1 MARLAGRLGATRV
14 AADEHYAR
22 SLRAYQA
29 QRLQEAQGHIES
41 AIELLPRHAEYQ
53 AMRGWIHLQDDA
65 IGAAQAAFD
74 AALDANPYEMLANYG
89 KGTLAYREKRWE
101 SAAGFFLDAM
111 AAQPERPEIQY
122 YLALVRHRQGENAQ
136 AEGWMR
142 AAMANFAKVNDDCAE
157 KCQAWIREFLKL
169 LRDERA
175 RSILQTS
182 E

>member
-1 MARLAGRLGATRV
+1 MTKLAGRLGAARV

-22 SLRAYQA
+22 ALSAYEA
-29 QRLQEAQGHIES
+29 RRLQEAQGHIES

-53 AMRGWIHLQDDA
+53 AMLGWIHMQDDA
-65 IGAAQAAFD
+65 TGLAQAAFD
-74 AALDANPYEMLANYG
+74 AALDANPYEMLANFG
-89 KGTLAYREKRWE
+89 KGMLAYREKQWE
-101 SAAGFFLDAM
+101 SAAGFFLDAL

-122 YLALVRHRQGENAQ
+122 YLALVRHRLGENAR

-142 AAMANFAKVNDDCAE
+142 AAEANFAKANDERAE
-157 KCQAWIREFLKL
+157 SCQAWIREFVKL

-175 RSILQTS
+175 RSLLQAS